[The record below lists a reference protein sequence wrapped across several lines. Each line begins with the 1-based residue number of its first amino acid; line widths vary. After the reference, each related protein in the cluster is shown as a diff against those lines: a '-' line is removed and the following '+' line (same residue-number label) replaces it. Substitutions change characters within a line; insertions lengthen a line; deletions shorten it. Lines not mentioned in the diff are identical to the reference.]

1 MRKWIIIILSLIVF
15 GIIGYNYIY
24 QDHRDISSEKPAF
37 TISSEQILEEF
48 QINSID
54 AEAKYLDKTIE
65 VFGTITKI
73 QNQTL
78 VLDNAVFCQFQN
90 QLNSDLQISQSI
102 TLKGRFLGFDDLLE
116 EIKLDQCH
124 LIIQ

>member
-24 QDHRDISSEKPAF
+24 QDHRDIGSEKPAF

-90 QLNSDLQISQSI
+90 QLNSNLQISQSI

-116 EIKLDQCH
+116 EIKLDQCY